1 MWAAI
6 VATVVLVALDQCLWK
21 SHGLA
26 TALHEKR
33 TEVYSALA
41 TIFGALLGFVITAYS
56 IVVSLNESE
65 VLRRLRQR
73 GTASGILSVF
83 TRSVY
88 VIGSAT
94 VVGLLSIFLDSDK
107 NSDNRWLEYFVFL
120 MSVWAGLAVLAV
132 VFLIE
137 ELLNAV
143 NTVADRRAESELP
156 SKAAP

>member
-1 MWAAI
+1 M
-6 VATVVLVALDQCLWK
+6 
-21 SHGLA
+21 
-26 TALHEKR
+26 
-33 TEVYSALA
+33 
-41 TIFGALLGFVITAYS
+41 
-56 IVVSLNESE
+56 
-65 VLRRLRQR
+65 
-73 GTASGILSVF
+73 F